1 MTFSYGEGA
10 TATRAIT
17 PPDGRA
23 VVKAV
28 TATSIGNAVEW
39 FDYGVYGFQAATI
52 GAIFFPSGN
61 PSVSLLSSLAAFGLS
76 FAIRPIGGLIFGP
89 LADVIGRRRV
99 LAAMVILMSA
109 STVVVGLLPS
119 YASIGV
125 AAPVLLVLARL
136 VQGLSAGGEVGGA
149 AAMLA
154 EYAPSRRRSFVC
166 SFNET
171 TSFVAFLLGSGV
183 VLIISSTMS
192 ADALS
197 SWGWRIPFLAA
208 APLGAVGLYLRNKME
223 ESPDFEAIRATGQV
237 AEAPL
242 RESFRTAWRPMITS
256 GGLAAIKAVGHWM
269 ILTYVASYL
278 IGTAKLSH
286 PSAALATTIAIFV
299 VAGLIPL
306 AGITSDRVGRRL
318 MLRLA
323 CCLLVV
329 TAYPAFWLLSRGTL
343 ASAVGGL
350 LFLGVPV
357 AILDGAITATMAG
370 IFPTRLRSVGL
381 SVPYNISVALFGG
394 GAPFVAACLV
404 YITGD
409 HTIPAIVIIVP
420 AVLALIAAMTLKEPG
435 IASQDRELTGTG
447 VAA

>member
-1 MTFSYGEGA
+1 
-10 TATRAIT
+10 
-17 PPDGRA
+17 
-23 VVKAV
+23 VKAV

-52 GAIFFPSGN
+52 GAVFFPSGN

-76 FAIRPIGGLIFGP
+76 FVIRPIGGLIFGP

-99 LAAMVILMSA
+99 LAAMVILMSG
-109 STVVVGLLPS
+109 STVVVGLLPG

-125 AAPVLLVLARL
+125 AAPALLVAARL

-166 SFNET
+166 SFNES
-171 TSFVAFLLGSGV
+171 TSFLAFLLGSGV
-183 VLIISSTMS
+183 VLIITSTVS
-192 ADALS
+192 ADALT

-208 APLGAVGLYLRNKME
+208 APLGAVGLYLRNRMK
-223 ESPDFEAIRATGQV
+223 ESPGFQAIRAAGQV

-278 IGTAKLSH
+278 TGTVKLSH

-299 VAGLIPL
+299 IAALIPL
-306 AGITSDRVGRRL
+306 AGLTADRIDRRI

-323 CCLLVV
+323 CCLLVI
-329 TAYPAFWLLSRGTL
+329 TPYPAFWLLSRGTL
-343 ASAVGGL
+343 ASAVFGL
-350 LFLGVPV
+350 LLLGVPV

-394 GAPFVAACLV
+394 GAPFVAAYLV
-404 YITGD
+404 YVTGN
-409 HTIPAIVIIVP
+409 HLVPAIVIIVP
-420 AVLALIAAMTLKEPG
+420 AVLALVSVATLKG
-435 IASQDRELTGTG
+435 SGKASQDRERAGSE